1 MCVVCVC
8 VYMHIYIKVIFWKK
22 KKKKVFS
29 FLPFPSVRTIVG
41 SVWGQTS
48 PVTAL
53 SVNRKKKVIAA
64 LWAVFTEALR
74 EPSRS
79 TRSVAADRRC

>member
-1 MCVVCVC
+1 
-8 VYMHIYIKVIFWKK
+8 MHIYIKVIFWKK
-22 KKKKVFS
+22 KKDVFS

-48 PVTAL
+48 PVAAL

-64 LWAVFTEALR
+64 LWAGFTEALR

-79 TRSVAADRRC
+79 MRPVAADGRC

>member
-22 KKKKVFS
+22 KKDVFS
-29 FLPFPSVRTIVG
+29 FLPFPVG
-41 SVWGQTS
+41 SARGQPS
-48 PVTAL
+48 PVAAL

-64 LWAVFTEALR
+64 LRAVFTEALR

-79 TRSVAADRRC
+79 MRSVAADRRC